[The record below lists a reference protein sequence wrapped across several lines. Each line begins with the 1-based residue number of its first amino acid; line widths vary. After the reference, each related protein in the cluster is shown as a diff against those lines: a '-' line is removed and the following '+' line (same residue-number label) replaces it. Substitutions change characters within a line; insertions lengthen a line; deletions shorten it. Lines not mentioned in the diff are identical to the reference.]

1 MNCGRKFQSK
11 KQLSRFQTK
20 LWNEYVWKKQTAKQ
34 LADECNKS
42 EKWIRQ
48 QLDLVHIKT
57 FNNLI
62 KPQPIIIV
70 ADTTFFGRI
79 YGITV
84 LREPHLK
91 KNLYWQEII
100 NENSDVYWKG
110 RSELERQGFV
120 IQAVVVDG
128 KKCLK
133 SVFLDLPI
141 QMCHFHQAAIITR
154 YLTRR
159 SKLEAGKE
167 LREIVL
173 SLTTSDEKDFTI
185 LLNNWLEKWK
195 KFLKEKTINPET
207 KRWFYTHKRIRSA
220 YRSLKTNLP
229 YLFTYQ
235 KYPELNIP
243 NTTNSL
249 DGTFS
254 HFKSLLRM
262 HGGLRRARRY
272 KVICEI
278 LKK

>member
-1 MNCGRKFQSK
+1 MKCNKNFQNK

-20 LWNEYVWKKQTAKQ
+20 LWSEYVWKKQTVKQ
-34 LADECNKS
+34 LANDFNKS
-42 EKWIRQ
+42 EKWIGR
-48 QLDLVHIKT
+48 QLDQIQIKT
-57 FNNLI
+57 SNNSI
-62 KPQPIIIV
+62 NPQSIVIV
-70 ADTTFFGRI
+70 ADTTFFGRT
-79 YGITV
+79 YGIMV

-91 KNLYWQEII
+91 KNLYWREIVK
-100 NENSDVYWKG
+100 ENSDIYWQG
-110 RSELERQGFV
+110 RTKLEKQGFV

-141 QMCHFHQAAIITR
+141 QMCHFHQTAIITR
-154 YLTRR
+154 YLTMGP
-159 SKLEAGKE
+159 KLEASKE
-167 LREIVL
+167 LRRIAL
-173 SLTTSDEKDFTI
+173 SLTASNEEKFSE
-185 LLNNWLEKWK
+185 LLNNWFEKWK
-195 KFLKEKTINPET
+195 EFLKEKTVNSET
-207 KRWFYTHKRIRSA
+207 SKWFYKRRRLRSA

-262 HGGLRRARRY
+262 HSGLKRARRY